1 MQKIIGKVVEVSL
14 GHQDDEYCMHQRT
27 MLEAELEGFKG
38 DRHFSISREAWA
50 GDDKQPEGTI
60 RRNER
65 QWSAMSVE
73 ECAEITKQMDLK
85 QSLTAANLSVN
96 LLVEGIPHFSLLPKG
111 SIIKFPSG
119 AELVVEEYNPP
130 CIGMGKKLANTLTT
144 KSGAPLKP
152 ASFTK
157 VAAFTRGLVGVIDVA
172 GEIGVGDEI
181 TVLVYQ
187 TPRWQA
193 KISPYL

>member
-1 MQKIIGKVVEVSL
+1 MGKLIGKVTEISL
-14 GHQDDEYCMHQRT
+14 GHEDDEFCMQPT
-27 MLEAELEGFKG
+27 TALYAELEGFKG
-38 DRHFSISREAWA
+38 DRHFSIAREAWA

-73 ECAEITKQMDLK
+73 EANAIAEQMDLK
-85 QSLTAANLSVN
+85 EPLTAANLSVN
-96 LLVEGIPHFSLLPKG
+96 MLIQGIPHFSLLPKG

-130 CIGMGKKLANTLTT
+130 CIGMGEKLANSLSTN
-144 KSGAPLKP
+144 SGEPLKP
-152 ASFTK
+152 ASFTR
-157 VAAFTRGLVGVIDVA
+157 AAALTRGLVGVIDVA
-172 GEIGVGDEI
+172 GKIQVGDEI
-181 TVLVYQ
+181 IVTVYK
-187 TPRWQA
+187 TPRWQL